1 MHTYFTPAALGPVW
15 PILLLLALFMA
26 ATTVFLFFTR
36 NRSRNRCSRENDAPG
51 ETGFLEARFHRRLYD
66 ATDMCSM
73 LALFT
78 GVLGTC
84 LHLIELLP
92 ELNRVLH
99 DANAKLAANSA
110 TQLRTMWASAIA
122 GLFIGGLWGETLRF
136 FIKPRLRDQP
146 CFLVKRIT
154 KRRASAPEPKLDDAW
169 QAKDSQNMY

>member
-1 MHTYFTPAALGPVW
+1 MHTFFTPAALGPVW

-36 NRSRNRCSRENDAPG
+36 SRGRSRGRRRENNAPD
-51 ETGFLEARFHRRLYD
+51 EARFLRRLYE

-99 DANAKLAANSA
+99 DSAAKLDANTA

-136 FIKPRLRDQP
+136 FIKPRLREQP
-146 CFLVKRIT
+146 CFLVKRLT
-154 KRRASAPEPKLDDAW
+154 KRRPAKSKPPEPNLDQAW
-169 QAKDSQNMY
+169 QAKDAQGIY